1 MLKRIFFPDSTPAK
15 INTPTEY
22 NFAVELI
29 SLHIPKTAGTSF
41 RNTLKSVYGDKEVL
55 RVDIGLVNQELRLN
69 EAEYQDRSVPAG
81 TRVIHGH
88 FNVTELYQRLDL
100 PANLPVITW
109 LRDPVE
115 RVVSNYFYLASRL
128 KEELQ
133 EERKGI
139 NILSKMQR
147 TLSEYARF
155 EPHQNRLTR
164 FLEGTPLETLF
175 FAGFTESYFEDLD
188 RLAQK
193 LNWEHYEPYYHN
205 RTQKERPEIDPRDL
219 ELIRALN
226 QDDIRLYEHA
236 LELKEKGYW
245 NP

>member
-1 MLKRIFFPDSTPAK
+1 MLKKLFFPESKSAERDSSIAK
-15 INTPTEY
+15 H
-22 NFAVELI
+22 FAVELI

-41 RNTLKSVYGDKEVL
+41 RNTLKSVYGENEVL

-69 EAEYQDRSVPAG
+69 EAEYPGRSIPSG
-81 TRVIHGH
+81 TRVVHGH

-147 TLSEYARF
+147 SLSEYARY

-164 FLEGTPLETLF
+164 FLEGTPLENLF
-175 FAGFTESYFEDLD
+175 FVGFTGSYFEDLD
-188 RLAQK
+188 VLAKK
-193 LNWEHYEPYYHN
+193 LNWAHYEPYFHN
-205 RTQKERPEIDPRDL
+205 RTQKERPETDPRDMD
-219 ELIRALN
+219 LIRALN